1 MSESGSILIYKT
13 TSMNTATGAS
23 QTYRYEID
31 NLGTLTIGLDQPV
44 SPMALPQEDA
54 SENVLVKMEGNTQT
68 VTINWKVGNDTADP
82 LTSVNTLE
90 TAGIQTDA
98 EEFYYYNS
106 TGNNEYYR
114 ASGSE
119 SNNSTAAARRIR
131 SATWSS
137 HPHTDAGQTVSWLLS
152 EFQGRDLTDRYM
164 IKIPNM
170 GIMEGFVTRI
180 NASIDAGS
188 PVVYNL
194 SITFI
199 MGNVISIYETDAP
212 SEPRNVTITQDTPT
226 GASADSLVLNWSVP
240 SDSASTI
247 SHYGIWARDEE
258 TSFSGSPD
266 LTVSVYSAGS
276 TTPVTADK
284 DAEFA
289 GHVITS
295 SSNYQVAFPDPNFA
309 GRTSGHYRDSNNE
322 VFTAN
327 TFSKIKGKDI
337 VSGKTYM
344 FKIAAANIAG
354 GYGLKTEEKV
364 LQAP

>member
-98 EEFYYYNS
+98 EEFYAG
-106 TGNNEYYR
+106 T
-114 ASGSE
+114 
-119 SNNSTAAARRIR
+119 TP

-247 SHYGIWARDEE
+247 SHYGIWSRDEE

-266 LTVSVYSAGS
+266 LTISVYSAGS
-276 TTPVTADK
+276 TTPTTAEK
-284 DAEFA
+284 EAEFS

-295 SSNYQVAFPDPNFA
+295 SSNYQVAFPDPNWA
-309 GRTSGHYRDSNNE
+309 GRTSGHYKNSNNE
-322 VFTAN
+322 SFTAT
-327 TFSKIKGKDI
+327 TFSKIKGKAI

>member
-13 TSMNTATGAS
+13 TAMNTATGAS

-90 TAGIQTDA
+90 TAGIQLDT

-106 TGNNEYYR
+106 TGNKTYY
-114 ASGSE
+114 
-119 SNNSTAAARRIR
+119 NTANATSP

-295 SSNYQVAFPDPNFA
+295 SSNYQVAFPDPNWA

-322 VFTAN
+322 VFTVN
-327 TFSKIKGKDI
+327 TFSKIKGKSI